1 MFGRMITAMVTPFN
15 DQLEVDYEKV
25 KDLVEH
31 LIQQGN
37 DAIVV
42 AGTTGESPNL
52 SKQEKLKLFEVAFLQ
67 ANGRVKIIAGTGSNN
82 TRETIDLTKAVEAIG
97 VDGAMVVVPYYN
109 KPSQEGLYLHFK
121 AVAESTTLPIMLYNV
136 PGRTSLNMCADTV
149 IRLSSIDNICCIKE
163 ASGDLSQITKII
175 IGTDDS
181 FIVYSGDDANTLPI
195 LSIGGYGVV
204 SVAAHVVGTEIK
216 SMITEFFNGNNENAA
231 KLHQK
236 LTPVFEGMFITSN
249 PVPVKTALKIR
260 NIDVGPVRPPLV
272 VADSKQIDF
281 ISELLKGY

>member
-1 MFGRMITAMVTPFN
+1 MFGRLVTAMVTPFN
-15 DQLEVDYEKV
+15 DQLEVDYDKV
-25 KDLVEH
+25 KELVEH
-31 LIQQGN
+31 LIKQGN

-52 SKQEKLKLFEVAFLQ
+52 SKEEKLKLFEVSLSQ

-82 TRETIDLTKAVEAIG
+82 TKETIELTKAVEAIG

-121 AVAESTTLPIMLYNV
+121 AIAESTSLPIMLYNV

-149 IRLSSIDNICCIKE
+149 IRLAAIDNICCIKE

-175 IGTDDS
+175 IGTDES

-204 SVAAHVVGTEIK
+204 SVAGHVVGNEIK
-216 SMITEFFNGNNENAA
+216 TMITEYFNGNIVKAA

-236 LTPVFEGMFITSN
+236 LTPVFDGMFITSN
-249 PVPVKTALKIR
+249 PVPVKTALKIK

-272 VADSKQIDF
+272 VADSKQTDF
-281 ISELLKGY
+281 ITDLLKDY